1 MAFKLKPVAEQVI
14 VITGASSGIGLA
26 TAYKAADS
34 GARIVL
40 VSRNGDALQRIESEI
55 LGKGGHAIHVVAD
68 VSKREDLER
77 VAARAIEAFGG
88 FDTWVNNAGVGIFG
102 RLSEVSDADHRQLF
116 EVNFWGFVYGTTIAA
131 EHFKTKGGAIVNV
144 SSVAADVGFPV
155 QGMYSASKHA
165 IKGFTDSFR
174 MEMEEADAPISIT
187 SIKPASINTP
197 FPAHAK
203 NYLGG
208 KPTLPPPVYQPE
220 DVADAIVFAAEHGGR
235 DYYVGSGAKMISSLN
250 KHAPQ
255 MVDKVGSRMIPK
267 MSILDEPMG
276 RDAEGSLYQAGTG
289 GEVHGDS
296 NRLVRRSNYTQAT
309 LHPLLAST
317 LVAGVGLAA
326 AALLG
331 RRDRS

>member
-1 MAFKLKPVAEQVI
+1 MAPKLKPVAEQVI
-14 VITGASSGIGLA
+14 VITGASSGIGLS
-26 TAYKAADS
+26 TAYKAAEA
-34 GARIVL
+34 GARVVL
-40 VSRNGDALQRIESEI
+40 VARNGEALQRIESEI
-55 LGKGGHAIHVVAD
+55 IGRGGHAIHVVAD
-68 VSKREDLER
+68 VSKREELER
-77 VAARAIEAFGG
+77 VEARATEAFGG
-88 FDTWVNNAGVGIFG
+88 FDTWVNNAGVGIYG

-116 EVNFWGFVYGTTIAA
+116 DVNFWGFVYGTTIAA
-131 EHFKTKGGAIVNV
+131 EHLKAKGGAIVNV

-174 MEMEEADAPISIT
+174 MEMEEAEAPVSVT

-197 FPAHAK
+197 FPMHAK
-203 NYLGG
+203 NYLAG

-220 DVADAIVFAAEHGGR
+220 DVADGILFAAANGGR
-235 DYYVGSGAKMISSLN
+235 DYYIGSGAKMISTLN

-255 MVDKVGSRMIPK
+255 MIDKVGSKMIPK
-267 MSILDEPMG
+267 LSILDEPMG
-276 RDAEGSLYQAGTG
+276 RDPKGTLYEAGTD

-296 NRLVRRSNYTQAT
+296 TRLVRHSNYTRAT